1 MISAEMK
8 EYTFSTLGELDEYG
22 QPQTTDNVGSI
33 KMAIYLYTQN
43 VTDSIKYKDCSYI
56 GFTNDKTI
64 ADNYIVNYG
73 NEKLKVL
80 YVNPVGRFRQVYM
93 KEML

>member
-1 MISAEMK
+1 MRD
-8 EYTFSTLGELDEYG
+8 YTFSTLGGRDLYG
-22 QPQTTDNVGSI
+22 QPQTTEGIGTV

-43 VTDSIKYKDCSYI
+43 VTDSIKYRDCSYI

-64 ADNYIVNYG
+64 ADNYIVNYE
-73 NEKLKVL
+73 NKKLKVL